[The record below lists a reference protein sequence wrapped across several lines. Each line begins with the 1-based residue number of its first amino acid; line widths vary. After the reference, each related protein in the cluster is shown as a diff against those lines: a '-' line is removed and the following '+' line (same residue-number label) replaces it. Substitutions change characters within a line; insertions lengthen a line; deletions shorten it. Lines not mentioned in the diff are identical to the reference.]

1 MMATAPDLI
10 TLAHPDR
17 FFIGGDWVEASSSA
31 HFDIVRPHD
40 ETIVAR
46 IAEAAEADADRA
58 IGAAR
63 TAFDTGPWSRMS
75 PQERAGYLSKIAM
88 GLSARS
94 EQLAHIWT
102 NQMGILHSH
111 AQVSAAAAG
120 GFFHYYASFADNFP
134 FVERHQPIDGVGV
147 GLLAREAVGVVLAIV
162 PWNAPLM
169 LAALKVAPALLA
181 GCTVVLKASPE
192 APLDAYVLAEV
203 AEEAGLPP
211 GVLNVVTAD
220 RTVSER
226 MVRDRRV
233 DKVSFTGSSA
243 AGKKIASICGERIAR
258 CTLELGGKSAA
269 IVLDDYDAEKLA
281 TTLAQSTAMMSGQV
295 CAALTR
301 IVVPHAR
308 QAEITEALG
317 AAFGQLK
324 VGDPYDSASHLGPL
338 AMGRQFDR
346 VRDYVAQGQAE
357 GATLVCGGARPDEF
371 ERGFYMA
378 PTVLGN
384 VHNGMIVAREEIFGP
399 VVSVIP
405 VADEAEAIAVA
416 NDSDFGLNG
425 AVFTDDVD
433 RAYRVARAMRT
444 GTVGHNDFRTDF
456 MIGFGGFKQSG
467 LGREGGRDGL
477 LPYLESKTILLAGEP
492 STLSL

>member
-1 MMATAPDLI
+1 MATAPETI

-17 FFIGGDWVEASSSA
+17 FFIGGDWIEASSGA
-31 HFDIVRPHD
+31 RFDVVRPAD
-40 ETIVAR
+40 ETVVAQ
-46 IAEAAEADADRA
+46 IAEAGERDADRA
-58 IGAAR
+58 ITAAR
-63 TAFDTGPWSRMS
+63 TAFDDGPWSRLS
-75 PQERAGYLSKIAM
+75 PLERAGYLTKIAM

-94 EQLAHIWT
+94 DQLAHIWT
-102 NQMGILHSH
+102 NQMGILHRH

-120 GFFHYYASFADNFP
+120 GFFHYYAAMAEHFP
-134 FVERHQPIDGVGV
+134 FVERHQPIDGIGI

-203 AEEAGLPP
+203 VEEAGLPA

-220 RTVSER
+220 RAISER
-226 MVRDRRV
+226 MVRDARI

-243 AGKKIASICGERIAR
+243 AGRKIASICGERVAR

-269 IVLDDYDAEKLA
+269 IVLDDYDAGA
-281 TTLAQSTAMMSGQV
+281 VAATLAQSTAMMSGQV

-301 IVVPHAR
+301 IIVPRAR
-308 QAEITEALG
+308 HGEIADALA
-317 AAFGQLK
+317 AAFKGLK
-324 VGDPYDSASHLGPL
+324 VGDPYDDASHLGPL
-338 AMGRQFDR
+338 AMGRQYDR

-357 GATLVCGGARPDEF
+357 GATLICGGDRPEGLD
-371 ERGFYMA
+371 RGFYMA
-378 PTVLGN
+378 PTVLGG
-384 VHNGMIVAREEIFGP
+384 VHNGMTVAREEIFGP
-399 VVSVIP
+399 VVSMIP
-405 VADEAEAIAVA
+405 ADSEAEAIAIA

-444 GTVGHNDFRTDF
+444 GTVGHNAFRTDF

-492 STLSL
+492 AALAS

>member
-1 MMATAPDLI
+1 MASAPQTI

-17 FFIGGDWVEASSSA
+17 FFIGGDWIRASSTA
-31 HFDIVRPHD
+31 RFDITRPAD
-40 ETIVAR
+40 EMVVAQV
-46 IAEAAEADADRA
+46 AEAAGPDADRA
-58 IGAAR
+58 VEAAR
-63 TAFDTGPWSRMS
+63 SAFDAGPWPKMS
-75 PQERAGYLSKIAM
+75 PAERASFLQRIAI
-88 GLSARS
+88 GLSGRS

-102 NQMGILHSH
+102 SQMGILHRH
-111 AQVSAAAAG
+111 AQISGAAAG
-120 GFFHYYASFADNFP
+120 GFFHYYAALADSFP
-134 FVERHQPIDGVGV
+134 FIERHQPIDGIGV

-220 RTVSER
+220 RAVSER
-226 MVRDRRV
+226 MVRDERV

-243 AGKKIASICGERIAR
+243 AGRRIASICGERIAR

-269 IVLDDYDAEKLA
+269 IVLDDYDAEALA
-281 TTLAQSTAMMSGQV
+281 DTLAQSTAMMSGQV

-301 IVVPHAR
+301 IIVPRRRHGDIA
-308 QAEITEALG
+308 EALK
-317 AAFGQLK
+317 AAFGRLK
-324 VGDPYDSASHLGPL
+324 VGDPYDDASHLGPL
-338 AMGRQFDR
+338 AMGRQYDR
-346 VRDYVAQGQAE
+346 VRDYVAKGQAE
-357 GATLVCGGARPDEF
+357 GATLVCGGDRPSGLD
-371 ERGFYMA
+371 RGFYMA

-384 VHNGMIVAREEIFGP
+384 VSNAMTVAREEIFGP
-399 VVSVIP
+399 VVSMIP
-405 VADEAEAIAVA
+405 ADDEAHAVAIA
-416 NDSDFGLNG
+416 NDSPFGLNG

-433 RAYRVARAMRT
+433 RAYKVARAMRT
-444 GTVGHNDFRTDF
+444 GTVGHNAFRTDF

-477 LPYLESKTILLAGEP
+477 LPYLESKTILLASEP
-492 STLSL
+492 VALSS